1 MSFPHN
7 EGLADA
13 ASAIIAMAF
22 MTMFLIA
29 CGGIEKSPGAS
40 TLPIGIDLPRAYY
53 EQIVGIWNVA
63 CYPYE
68 VSPLKSQSGRA
79 EQHNKCEV
87 THRLDTGITV
97 FLVSIDGSE
106 IAEAGIW

>member
-53 EQIVGIWNVA
+53 D
-63 CYPYE
+63 
-68 VSPLKSQSGRA
+68 KSSAYGTWP
-79 EQHNKCEV
+79 V
-87 THRLDTGITV
+87 TPMRYHR
-97 FLVSIDGSE
+97 
-106 IAEAGIW
+106 